1 MEGQATAE
9 NDKQLDG
16 CRYLWLGHNTGPS
29 EVARGKAGTPPG
41 YMPDILASCKRID
54 GFHMLVGC
62 IVVVSGETAR
72 DCRVVDSRTRRLL
85 DIAAGS
91 QLGD

>member
-1 MEGQATAE
+1 MEQATVE
-9 NDKQLDG
+9 SYRQLDS

-29 EVARGKAGTPPG
+29 EVAQGKAGTRPG
-41 YMPDILASCKRID
+41 YMPDILTSRKRID

-62 IVVVSGETAR
+62 IVVVSGESGR
-72 DCRVVDSRTRRLL
+72 DCRVVDSRMRRLL